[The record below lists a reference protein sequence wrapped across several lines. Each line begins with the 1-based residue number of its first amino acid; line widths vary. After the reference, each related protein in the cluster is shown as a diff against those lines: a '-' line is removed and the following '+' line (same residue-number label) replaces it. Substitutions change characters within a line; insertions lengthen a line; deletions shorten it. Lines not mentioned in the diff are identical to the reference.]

1 MEKEFVPY
9 ELALRLKDLEFYCDC
24 FGDYFKF
31 GNQEPFLVTDDDRY
45 RIEEDNEEEDVL
57 RVPAPTFS
65 QAFRWFREK
74 HRMFHEVFIDTE
86 PTIDDPDKLEFK
98 YLILHM
104 VGIEHMYTDKIKGK
118 RFDTYEEAELAC
130 LERLIDKITNK
141 KIFDFVTDL

>member
-9 ELALRLKDLEFYCDC
+9 KLAVKLKALGFD
-24 FGDYFKF
+24 
-31 GNQEPFLVTDDDRY
+31 EPCLKSYGTDGLL
-45 RIEEDNEEEDVL
+45 NENDHEMYL
-57 RVPAPTFS
+57 SAPTFS
-65 QAFRWFREK
+65 QAFRWFREN

-86 PTIDDPDKLEFK
+86 PTVDNPDKLEFT

-104 VGIEHMYTDKIKGK
+104 VGIEHMYTDKTKGK

-130 LERLIDKITNK
+130 LDRLIDVITNK